1 MNTHGSYV
9 TDRQG
14 GEAAH
19 IGLFK
24 LAGMPGGYFYTSV
37 LDEFPMKVV
46 E

>member
-14 GEAAH
+14 GEAVR